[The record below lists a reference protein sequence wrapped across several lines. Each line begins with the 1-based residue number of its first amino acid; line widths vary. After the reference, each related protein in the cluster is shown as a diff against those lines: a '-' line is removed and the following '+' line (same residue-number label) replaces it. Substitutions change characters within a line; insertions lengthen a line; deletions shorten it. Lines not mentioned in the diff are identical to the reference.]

1 MCVSVCMTENKTP
14 LLLEEIQSRFKHI
27 FNECETLY
35 NNMSGEA
42 MDIGSGTLI
51 KIRTD
56 AGYVTLSSPSNNTPG
71 ALTIWYKREILT
83 PEQVI
88 QRANSY

>member
-1 MCVSVCMTENKTP
+1 MCASVCMTENKTP
-14 LLLEEIQSRFKHI
+14 LLLEEIQSRFKHTLD
-27 FNECETLY
+27 ECETLY
-35 NNMSGEA
+35 NNLSREV

-56 AGYVTLSSPSNNTPG
+56 AGYVTLSSPSNSTPG

>member
-1 MCVSVCMTENKTP
+1 
-14 LLLEEIQSRFKHI
+14 
-27 FNECETLY
+27 
-35 NNMSGEA
+35 